1 MKLTNSVIF
10 ELVTTYLKSRGL
22 KKTTITRKLVELRR
36 LLSYIKDKGMDL
48 RDFTPM
54 DIEEYILSITSSY
67 STKTTAM
74 SLVRDVFNTLM
85 FNQLI
90 LTNPVNKTDIAI
102 TDKAGVKKVFTEEEV
117 LDFLDSIETITTFG
131 LRDRAIFELMYV
143 TGMRVGEIESLNID
157 DIDFSLKEVFIRKG
171 KGDKD
176 RIVPLGSVAEEYI
189 TLWIRKGRKGIK
201 VTDKALFLSS
211 RNERLKSDRIRGIF
225 RKYLESS
232 NISDKGFTPHS
243 LRHSCATHLLQ
254 NGADIRYVQELLGH
268 DSIQTT
274 VGYTKDIVKGL
285 KKLHKTYHPREN
297 ELYPEEYND

>member
-1 MKLTNSVIF
+1 MILTNSLIF
-10 ELVTTYLKSRGL
+10 ELVTNYLKSRGL
-22 KKTTITRKLVELRR
+22 KKSTITRKLVELRR
-36 LLSYIKDKGMDL
+36 LLAYIKDKSMDI
-48 RDFTPM
+48 RDFTPK
-54 DIEEYILSITSSY
+54 DIEEYIISINSSY
-67 STKTTAM
+67 STKSTAM

-90 LTNPVNKTDIAI
+90 LTNPINKTDIAI
-102 TDKAGVKKVFTEEEV
+102 SDKAGVKKVFTEDEV
-117 LDFLDSIETITTFG
+117 LDFLDSIETVTAFG
-131 LRDRAIFELMYV
+131 IRDRAMFELMYV
-143 TGMRVGEIESLNID
+143 TGMRVGEVSNLNID
-157 DIDFSLKEVFIRKG
+157 DIDFSLKEVFIQNG

-176 RIVPLGSVAEEYI
+176 RIVPLGSIAEEYI
-189 TLWIRKGRKGIK
+189 TLWIKRGRKGVK

-211 RNERLKSDRIRGIF
+211 RNQRLKADRISGIF
-225 RKYLESS
+225 RKYLEKC
-232 NISDKGFTPHS
+232 NLDGRGFTPHS

-297 ELYPEEYND
+297 ELYPEDD